1 MRYGWGFFGVL
12 KIRQVNEKN
21 IMKKVKIGSKVT
33 IEFNDGEKETFEI
46 VTCGEANAFCGKVS
60 ADAPFGKAVTGK
72 NEGAIVTYSNSLKK
86 PVSCTIL
93 RII

>member
-12 KIRQVNEKN
+12 KTRQVNEEIEMN
-21 IMKKVKIGSKVT
+21 KVKIGSKVT
-33 IEFNDGEKETFEI
+33 IEFDDGEKETFEI
-46 VTCGEANAFCGKVS
+46 VTCGEADSSSSKVS

-72 NEGAIVTYSNSLKK
+72 IEGMMVTYLNSFKK

-93 RII
+93 KIF